1 MNKTLAV
8 ITAGIVVALGATG
21 CSSAATSSSVEDPK
35 ITAQVETALASL
47 EGTINGTDPNG
58 VTPSS
63 FSDTELTDSEI
74 AEIKSMGLSAGVAM
88 HSMSDAWS
96 VQLVAGLEEE
106 FANLGIEL
114 VGVTD
119 AENDPAKQTTQ
130 IESLLAASP
139 DFIVSLPTD
148 PVAMVDAFT
157 KAKDAGVKLVFST
170 LVPNGFVGGEDY
182 VSMVSDDRFTA
193 GLVSGYQLA
202 QAVGGKG
209 KVGVVFHDADNFTTK
224 QSYLGVLEALAE
236 FPEITVVEQ
245 GVIGPDFA
253 GDAQAAV
260 NAMLTKNPDLA
271 GAWGV
276 WDLPAEGIMAAARSA
291 GRDDLKITT
300 IGFGPNVALALA
312 KNDLVYGL
320 SAIDSFSEGKAE
332 ARLGAA
338 AMLGKANLPI
348 YVASQ
353 PAQVNH
359 DNVLESWE
367 TIYHEDAPKDLAA
380 AYVK

>member
-148 PVAMVDAFT
+148 PVA
-157 KAKDAGVKLVFST
+157 
-170 LVPNGFVGGEDY
+170 
-182 VSMVSDDRFTA
+182 
-193 GLVSGYQLA
+193 
-202 QAVGGKG
+202 
-209 KVGVVFHDADNFTTK
+209 
-224 QSYLGVLEALAE
+224 
-236 FPEITVVEQ
+236 
-245 GVIGPDFA
+245 
-253 GDAQAAV
+253 
-260 NAMLTKNPDLA
+260 
-271 GAWGV
+271 
-276 WDLPAEGIMAAARSA
+276 
-291 GRDDLKITT
+291 
-300 IGFGPNVALALA
+300 
-312 KNDLVYGL
+312 
-320 SAIDSFSEGKAE
+320 
-332 ARLGAA
+332 
-338 AMLGKANLPI
+338 
-348 YVASQ
+348 
-353 PAQVNH
+353 
-359 DNVLESWE
+359 
-367 TIYHEDAPKDLAA
+367 
-380 AYVK
+380 